1 VLPPGPGSGGIDPSA
16 PIVPP
21 TPPVLPPGPGA
32 GGIDPNAPI
41 VTPPPELTGADAIIS
56 DINQTLNNA
65 LSMEQ
70 LRQISYAG
78 QTPLDAYRRMGL
90 QGQLVSTVDPND
102 PTKRIGVSQSAL
114 SPFAQG
120 ILQQRFYNTLMPQY
134 LMSLAESAVDPSSA
148 LMSAAGMP
156 ITTFEQFVGS
166 SLPTQRLDPMRAQR
180 GKDAIIKVL
189 QNQQKYDLNPY
200 GLQLQTIF
208 GKDPTQSDY
217 LIPTLASPM
226 LSQIAPY
233 LRYQATQNIAQ
244 NLRDF
249 MTVQPERSALS
260 LFAGDRTMAN
270 PNYLATQMIGTPI
283 QQQNIGDI

>member
-1 VLPPGPGSGGIDPSA
+1 
-16 PIVPP
+16 
-21 TPPVLPPGPGA
+21 
-32 GGIDPNAPI
+32 
-41 VTPPPELTGADAIIS
+41 
-56 DINQTLNNA
+56 
-65 LSMEQ
+65 
-70 LRQISYAG
+70 
-78 QTPLDAYRRMGL
+78 MGL

-114 SPFAQG
+114 SPFAQR

-134 LMSLAESAVDPSSA
+134 LMSLAESAVEPSLA
-148 LMSAAGMP
+148 LMSASGMP
-156 ITTFEQFVGS
+156 ITTFEQFAGS

-189 QNQQKYDLNPY
+189 QNQKKYDLNPY

-208 GKDPTQSDY
+208 GDDPLSGPGKDY

-233 LRYQATQNIAQ
+233 LRYQAKQNIAQ

-283 QQQNIGDI
+283 QQQNIGNI